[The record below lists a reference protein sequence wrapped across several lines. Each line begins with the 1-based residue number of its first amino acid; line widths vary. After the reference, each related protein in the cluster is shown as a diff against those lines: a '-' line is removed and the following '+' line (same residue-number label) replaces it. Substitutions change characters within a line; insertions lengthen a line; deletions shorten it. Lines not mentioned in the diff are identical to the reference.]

1 MLINKLWDLLTSTLL
16 VEMKEPQLHFFF
28 QKILVFKK
36 PKTLGLT
43 LGIRTSRWLKT
54 IKELK

>member
-28 QKILVFKK
+28 LENISFQKTKNAWSY
-36 PKTLGLT
+36 
-43 LGIRTSRWLKT
+43 IRHKNQ
-54 IKELK
+54 